1 MQKKTLMVV
10 AIIATIAV
18 ALAALVLR
26 TGGASTDAVQD
37 EGAAAAYP
45 RGPHGGRLLSDDGL
59 QVEVTIYETGVPP
72 VFKVYPLDA
81 AGQPLPP
88 AEVTLRI
95 ELHRLGG
102 RIDRFAFAPEADYL
116 LGAGVVEEPH
126 SFDVKVFAEYKG
138 RRHEWSYAQVEGK
151 VMLGDDQLRT
161 AGVTIEAAGPRTI
174 ITSFE
179 LPGQVT
185 ADDTRMAHVVPGLQ
199 GIVLQVMKKAGD
211 TVRRGDVI
219 AVISS
224 RELAEAKSA
233 YVAAAHHVEFARV
246 TLNREE
252 QLWKK
257 KISAEREYLAAK
269 RDFDEAQLALQ
280 LAAQRLVAMGVPAGS
295 VRSLTSAPA
304 ERLSRLDIRA
314 PLTGTVIERQVTVG
328 ESVTADQKLF
338 VIGDMSSVWVDV
350 SVYAKDLASVKVGQE
365 AAIISADLGQETSGR
380 VSFIGPLVGEETRT
394 ATARIVLENRGAQW
408 RPGLFVTVRL
418 TRDTTTLPVAVAV
431 EAIQTFRDWQVVFV
445 RYGDWFEARPLELG
459 RSDGKWVEVIK
470 GLSPGER
477 YAVANSFAVKAEI
490 GKLGASHDH

>member
-1 MQKKTLMVV
+1 MQKKTFMVV
-10 AIIATIAV
+10 AIIAVVAL
-18 ALAALVLR
+18 ALAALILR
-26 TGGASTDAVQD
+26 TGGASTDALED
-37 EGAAAAYP
+37 ETAAAYP

-81 AGQPLPP
+81 AGRPVPP
-88 AEVTLRI
+88 AEIALRI

-138 RRHEWSYAQVEGK
+138 RRHEWSYSQVEGK

-161 AGVTIEAAGPRTI
+161 AGVTIETAGPRTI
-174 ITSFE
+174 ATSFE
-179 LPGQVT
+179 LPGRVT

-219 AVISS
+219 AVVSS
-224 RELAEAKSA
+224 RELADAKSA
-233 YVAAAHHVEFARV
+233 YLAAARNVEFTRV
-246 TLNREE
+246 TLDREE

-257 KISAEREYLAAK
+257 KISAEREYLAAR
-269 RDFDEAQLALQ
+269 RDFDEARLAMD

-295 VRSLTSAPA
+295 VRSLAKAPV

-314 PLTGTVIERQVTVG
+314 PLTGTVIERDVTVG

-350 SVYAKDLASVKVGQE
+350 SVYARDLASVNVGQE
-365 AAIISADLGQETSGR
+365 AAVISTDLGQETSGR
-380 VSFIGPLVGEETRT
+380 ISFIGPLVGEETRT
-394 ATARIVLENRGAQW
+394 ATARIVLANRGAQW

-418 TRDTTTLPVAVAV
+418 TRETTRLPVAVAV

-459 RSDGKWVEVIK
+459 RSDGKWVEVVA

-477 YAVANSFAVKAEI
+477 YAAANSFAVKAEI

>member
-1 MQKKTLMVV
+1 MHKKTFMAV
-10 AIIATIAV
+10 AIIAAIAV
-18 ALAALVLR
+18 ALAALILG
-26 TGGASTDAVQD
+26 TGGASPDAVED
-37 EGAAAAYP
+37 ETAAAYP

-72 VFKVYPLDA
+72 VFKVYPLGA

-88 AEVTLRI
+88 SEVTLRI

-138 RRHEWSYAQVEGK
+138 RRHEWRYSQVEGK
-151 VMLGDDQLRT
+151 VMLGEAQLRT
-161 AGVTIEAAGPRTI
+161 AGVTIETAGPRTI

-219 AVISS
+219 AVLSS
-224 RELAEAKSA
+224 RELADAKSA
-233 YVAAAHHVEFARV
+233 YLAAARNVEFTRV
-246 TLNREE
+246 TLDREE

-269 RDFDEAQLALQ
+269 RDFDEARLAME

-295 VRSLTSAPA
+295 VRSLVSAPV

-314 PLTGTVIERQVTVG
+314 PLTGTVIEREVTVG

-365 AAIISADLGQETSGR
+365 AAIVSADLGQETSGR
-380 VSFIGPLVGEETRT
+380 ISFIGPLVGEETRT
-394 ATARIVLENRGAQW
+394 ATARIVLANRGAQW

-418 TRDTTTLPVAVAV
+418 TRETTTLPVAVAA

-477 YAVANSFAVKAEI
+477 YAAANSFAVKAEI